1 MRDCCRKILFGA
13 WMGVV
18 LLAFSGGTA
27 WTGSPGELKSLVP
40 PEHMDQAKSFINPF
54 TPTEEFIANGKRLY
68 DGKGWCAFCH
78 GWEEGGS
85 PSVRRRN
92 VPSGFKLPTNFQDA
106 AWQAARSD
114 GEDLLDP
121 DPWESWY
128 RHGAL
133 HADVY
138 YRQRSLADHCLYP
151 NVSRNVRVCFR

>member
-92 VPSGFKLPTNFQDA
+92 VPPASSCQPISRMPPGRRPEVTGRSSG
-106 AWQAARSD
+106 S
-114 GEDLLDP
+114 
-121 DPWESWY
+121 
-128 RHGAL
+128 
-133 HADVY
+133 
-138 YRQRSLADHCLYP
+138 
-151 NVSRNVRVCFR
+151 